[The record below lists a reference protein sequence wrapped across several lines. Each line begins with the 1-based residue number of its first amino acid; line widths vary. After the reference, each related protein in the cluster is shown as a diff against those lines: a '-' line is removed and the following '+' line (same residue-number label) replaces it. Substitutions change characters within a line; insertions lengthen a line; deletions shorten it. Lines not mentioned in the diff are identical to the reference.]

1 MVRFVEH
8 APCVPTPPRAMSD
21 YSDDDDPPSFAAPP
35 CPAADDTVIK
45 PVAPDGSMREETF
58 SVEAPGAVVKVQL
71 VCLKDQLYVWVGADG
86 ADASTHHGEMS
97 IALPGNRGSTG
108 PSVAALTGRSDTNAF
123 SAVDADRAS
132 DHLASRLAKRA
143 GVSVVASV
151 NVSADLRPLAER
163 AIAEKLTELGM

>member
-1 MVRFVEH
+1 
-8 APCVPTPPRAMSD
+8 MSD
-21 YSDDDDPPSFAAPP
+21 YSDDDDTPSFAPP
-35 CPAADDTVIK
+35 PRPAADGAVIT
-45 PVAPDGSMREETF
+45 PVSPDGSVREETF

-97 IALPGNRGSTG
+97 MALPGNRGTAG
-108 PSVAALTGRSDTNAF
+108 PSVAALTGRGDSDAS

-143 GVSVVASV
+143 GVGVVASV
-151 NVSADLRPLAER
+151 NVAADLRPIAER
-163 AIAEKLTELGM
+163 AIAEKLAELGM

>member
-21 YSDDDDPPSFAAPP
+21 YSDDDDTPSFAAPP

-71 VCLKDQLYVWVGADG
+71 VCLKDQLYVWVGAVG

-97 IALPGNRGSTG
+97 MALPGRGTAG
-108 PSVAALTGRSDTNAF
+108 PSVAALTGRGDTNAS
-123 SAVDADRAS
+123 SAADADRAS

-143 GVSVVASV
+143 GVGVVASV
-151 NVSADLRPLAER
+151 NVAADLRPIAER
-163 AIAEKLTELGM
+163 AIAEKLAELGM